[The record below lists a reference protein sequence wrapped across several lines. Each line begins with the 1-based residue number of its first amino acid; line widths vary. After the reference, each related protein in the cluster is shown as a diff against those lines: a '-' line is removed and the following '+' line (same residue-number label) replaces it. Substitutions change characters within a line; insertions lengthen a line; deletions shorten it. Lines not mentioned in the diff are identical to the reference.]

1 MNLSPKSVFTGK
13 DSNGQKI
20 TMFEWDFGTWAG
32 FELLASLPYLFI
44 GLLLSAI
51 SSPLLLIL
59 CIANYNGRAKVLYVV
74 GLIMSGYFLYDCN
87 HGWLVLTGINLILS
101 ESTITFLLGLNV
113 ASIILFGIFLLI
125 GVRLHNFI
133 EDLTSSIEAR
143 WLIFICLVGVVG
155 VTSVIGTYSTKKK
168 GWVMTNITTESE
180 SAKKERLEYE
190 RLQDLGGFNSK
201 EEQDKYWEEIDRQ
214 TGRR

>member
-1 MNLSPKSVFTGK
+1 MESLSLIFKPFKVSVLSSTPIK
-13 DSNGQKI
+13 IDSQAYITFGLKFSKRGAFDSSLNIKLSQGLNQK
-20 TMFEWDFGTWAG
+20 TS
-32 FELLASLPYLFI
+32 SLDDVRL
-44 GLLLSAI
+44 
-51 SSPLLLIL
+51 
-59 CIANYNGRAKVLYVV
+59 V
-74 GLIMSGYFLYDCN
+74 MSGYFLYDCN